1 MDAGRPIV
9 LTPTA
14 RTTPT
19 LWSHMRLCSLRAALS
34 TNREADNWV
43 LHSPRAWLGTA
54 FHRLVAEAP
63 ADSSEAANLW
73 DSAIAE
79 ILAAASRH
87 CLDARFA
94 NPERWPGYYLVRQR
108 AIASA
113 VGKGGRSSGVRRRAS
128 PGGSPPT
135 GGSERLL
142 TARSGRLAGRPD
154 QFDSNAVTEYK
165 SALPDPGRAGSATI
179 VDGYWRQLRL
189 YSVLIGEMGT
199 WPATA
204 RIVAASGQVLEEPVN
219 RPACEAEADAA
230 ISGLDAMNQALSGGG
245 CDSAALANP
254 GQVACGE
261 CPFLAICP
269 AFWSW
274 REANSWLELQEPAAC
289 GALQSVDPGM
299 DGDLYAVNVSLK
311 GRYGVGG
318 VQSLALRKS
327 VHGDLTG
334 CPSGSPL
341 RVVFANLRPDG
352 RLRADISTCVFSEAD
367 IPELRCGSVP

>member
-1 MDAGRPIV
+1 MAPRHSLV
-9 LTPTA
+9 LTPAA

-19 LWSHMRLCSLRAALS
+19 LWSHMRLCRLRAVLS
-34 TNREADNWV
+34 TCREAENWV

-54 FHRLVAEAP
+54 FHRLMAGAP
-63 ADSSEAANLW
+63 VDSTEAAALW
-73 DSAIAE
+73 DTAIKE
-79 ILAAASRH
+79 IRTVASRH
-87 CLDARFA
+87 ALDSRFS
-94 NPERWPGYYLVRQR
+94 NPERWPGYFLVRQR

-113 VGKGGRSSGVRRRAS
+113 VARGGRRSEPQRRRS
-128 PGGSPPT
+128 PEGSTPR
-135 GGSERLL
+135 GGSEHLL

-154 QFDSNAVTEYK
+154 QFDRTTVTEYK
-165 SALPDPGRAGSATI
+165 SALPDPDWAEAASI

-189 YSVLIGEMGT
+189 YSVLIGEIGS
-199 WPATA
+199 WPAIA

-219 RPACEAEADAA
+219 RTACEAEADAA
-230 ISGLDAMNQALSGGG
+230 ISGLDAMNQALLDG
-245 CDSAALANP
+245 CDSAALASP
-254 GQVACGE
+254 SQVACGQ
-261 CPFLAICP
+261 CPYLAICP

-274 REANSWLELQEPAAC
+274 CEAGSSPELREPAAC
-289 GALQSVDPGM
+289 GTLISVDPGM
-299 DGDLYAVNVSLK
+299 DADLYAVNLSLE

-334 CPSGSPL
+334 RPSGSPL

-367 IPELRCGSVP
+367 IPDLRCGSMA

>member
-1 MDAGRPIV
+1 M
-9 LTPTA
+9 
-14 RTTPT
+14 
-19 LWSHMRLCSLRAALS
+19 
-34 TNREADNWV
+34 
-43 LHSPRAWLGTA
+43 
-54 FHRLVAEAP
+54 AEAP
-63 ADSSEAANLW
+63 ADSSEAATLW
-73 DSAIAE
+73 DTAIAE
-79 ILAAASRH
+79 IRTAASRH
-87 CLDARFA
+87 CLDTRFA
-94 NPERWPGYYLVRQR
+94 NPERWPGYYLARQR

-113 VGKGGRSSGVRRRAS
+113 VEKGGRRSAPHLRRS
-128 PGGSPPT
+128 PGGSTPI

-154 QFDSNAVTEYK
+154 QFDGIAVTEYK
-165 SALPDPGRAGSATI
+165 SSLPDPDRAEAASI
-179 VDGYWRQLRL
+179 VDGYRRQLRL
-189 YSVLIGEMGT
+189 YSVLIGEMGS

-219 RPACEAEADAA
+219 RTACEAEADAA
-230 ISGLDAMNQALSGGG
+230 ISGLDAMNQALSGGS
-245 CDSAALANP
+245 DSVALANP
-254 GQVACGE
+254 GQVACGQ
-261 CPFLAICP
+261 CPFPAICP

-274 REANSWLELQEPAAC
+274 CEANSWPELQEPAAC
-289 GALQSVDPGM
+289 GTLLSVDPGM

-311 GRYGVGG
+311 GRYGAGG
-318 VQSLALRKS
+318 AQSLALRRS

>member
-1 MDAGRPIV
+1 MAARHPIV
-9 LTPTA
+9 LTPAA

-19 LWSHMRLCSLRAALS
+19 LWSHMRLCPLRAALS
-34 TNREADNWV
+34 VNHEADNWV

-54 FHRLVAEAP
+54 FHRLMAGAP
-63 ADSSEAANLW
+63 ADSSEAARLW
-73 DSAIAE
+73 DTAIAE
-79 ILAAASRH
+79 IRTAASRH

-113 VGKGGRSSGVRRRAS
+113 VEKGGRRSAPHLRRS
-128 PGGSPPT
+128 PGGSTPL

-154 QFDSNAVTEYK
+154 QFDRNTVTEYK
-165 SALPDPGRAGSATI
+165 SALPDPDWVEAASI
-179 VDGYWRQLRL
+179 IDGYWRQLRL
-189 YSVLIGEMGT
+189 YSVLIGETGS

-219 RPACEAEADAA
+219 RSACEAEADAA
-230 ISGLDAMNQALSGGG
+230 ISGLDAMNQAVEGAG
-245 CDSAALANP
+245 DSAGLASP
-254 GQVACGE
+254 SQVACGQ
-261 CPFLAICP
+261 CPYLAICP

-274 REANSWLELQEPAAC
+274 CEAASWPALREPAAS
-289 GALQSVDPGM
+289 GTLQSVDPGM
-299 DGDLYAVNVSLK
+299 DGDLYAVNLILR
-311 GRYGVGG
+311 GRYGAGG
-318 VQSLALRKS
+318 AQSIALRKS

-334 CPSGSPL
+334 CPRGSPL

-367 IPELRCGSVP
+367 LPEVRCGSSA

>member
-9 LTPTA
+9 LTPAA

-54 FHRLVAEAP
+54 FHRLMAAAP
-63 ADSSEAANLW
+63 VDSSEAASLW

-79 ILAAASRH
+79 ILAEASRH
-87 CLDARFA
+87 RLDARFA

-128 PGGSPPT
+128 PGGSPPA

-154 QFDSNAVTEYK
+154 QFDSTAVTEYK
-165 SALPDPGRAGSATI
+165 SSLPDPVRADAASI

-189 YSVLIGEMGT
+189 YSVLISEMGS
-199 WPATA
+199 WPVTA
-204 RIVAASGQVLEEPVN
+204 RIVAASGQVLEQRVD
-219 RPACEAEADAA
+219 RLACEAEADAA
-230 ISGLDAMNQALSGGG
+230 IAGLDAMNQALSTGR
-245 CDSAALANP
+245 DSAALASP
-254 GQVACGE
+254 GQVACGQ
-261 CPFLAICP
+261 CPYLAICP

-274 REANSWLELQEPAAC
+274 CEANPWPELIEPAAR
-289 GALQSVDPGM
+289 GTLLSVDPGM
-299 DGDLYAVNVSLK
+299 DGDLYAVNVRLT

-318 VQSLALRKS
+318 DQSLALRKS

-334 CPSGSPL
+334 LASGSPL
-341 RVVFANLRPDG
+341 RFAFANLRPDG
-352 RLRADISTCVFSEAD
+352 RLRADISTCVFGEAD
-367 IPELRCGSVP
+367 IPELRCGSV

>member
-1 MDAGRPIV
+1 MDAGPTIV

-43 LHSPRAWLGTA
+43 LHSPRAWLGIA
-54 FHRLVAEAP
+54 FHRLMAAAP
-63 ADSSEAANLW
+63 ADSSEAASLW

-79 ILAAASRH
+79 ILAEVLGHR
-87 CLDARFA
+87 LDARFA

-113 VGKGGRSSGVRRRAS
+113 VGKGGRSSGLRRRALQD
-128 PGGSPPT
+128 GSPPA

-154 QFDSNAVTEYK
+154 HFDSTAVTEYK
-165 SALPDPGRAGSATI
+165 SSLPDSVRADAASI

-189 YSVLIGEMGT
+189 YSVLISELGS
-199 WPATA
+199 WPVTA
-204 RIVAASGQVLEEPVN
+204 RIVAASGQVLEQRVD
-219 RPACEAEADAA
+219 RLACEAEADAA
-230 ISGLDAMNQALSGGG
+230 IAELDVMNQTLSRE
-245 CDSAALANP
+245 CDGAALASP
-254 GQVACGE
+254 DLVACGQ
-261 CPFLAICP
+261 CPYMAICP

-274 REANSWLELQEPAAC
+274 CETNPWPELLEPAAR
-289 GALQSVDPGM
+289 GTLLSVDHGM
-299 DGDLYAVNVSLK
+299 DGDLYAVRVRLT
-311 GRYGVGG
+311 GRYGAGG
-318 VQSLALRKS
+318 DQSLALRKS

-334 CPSGSPL
+334 LPSGSAL
-341 RVVFANLRPDG
+341 RIVYANLRPDG
-352 RLRADISTCVFSEAD
+352 QLRADVSTCVFNEAE
-367 IPELRCGSVP
+367 IPELRCGRV